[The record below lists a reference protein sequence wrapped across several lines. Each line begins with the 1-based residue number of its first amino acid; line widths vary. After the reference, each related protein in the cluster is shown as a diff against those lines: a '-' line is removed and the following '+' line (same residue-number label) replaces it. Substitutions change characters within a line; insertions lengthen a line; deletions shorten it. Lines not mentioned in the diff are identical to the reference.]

1 MTALIN
7 WLVLIAFAAASVYV
21 ARWMVQR
28 AHERWKGPK
37 TPLSMAFLYVLLLA
51 TITGV
56 SFVVASVIYYEILYQ
71 DAFMHLVGLPGVAKF
86 LLIFAGVWYAA
97 LYALKP
103 RAKEPPK

>member
-1 MTALIN
+1 MTQFLN
-7 WLVLIAFAAASVYV
+7 WLVLIAFAAAAVLV

-56 SFVVASVIYYEILYQ
+56 SFVVASVIFFDKLKIDDPVGALSV
-71 DAFMHLVGLPGVAKF
+71 HLVCG
-86 LLIFAGVWYAA
+86 IFGT
-97 LYALKP
+97 LHP
-103 RAKEPPK
+103 S

>member
-1 MTALIN
+1 MTQFLN
-7 WLVLIAFAAASVYV
+7 WLVLIAFAAAAVLV

-56 SFVVASVIYYEILYQ
+56 SFVVASVIYYGVLYQ
-71 DAFMHLVGLPGVAKF
+71 GDFMQLVGLPGVAKF
-86 LLIFAGVWYAA
+86 LLIFSGVWYAA
-97 LYALKP
+97 LYGLKY
-103 RAKEPPK
+103 RAKDLPK